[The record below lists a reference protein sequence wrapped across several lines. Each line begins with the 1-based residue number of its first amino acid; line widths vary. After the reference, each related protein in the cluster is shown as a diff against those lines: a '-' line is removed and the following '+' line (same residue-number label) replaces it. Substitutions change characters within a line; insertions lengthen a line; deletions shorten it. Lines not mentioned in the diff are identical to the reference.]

1 MEEGLFQILFFA
13 VLIAASMFD
22 AATRRRRRRRK
33 MQEMEGEEGT
43 VDSEQQSG
51 EIAAGPQGS
60 GRTAAPEPS
69 GRRETADSMVPAD
82 LWQILTGQ
90 QPFPQE
96 PGAEQPRSKTG
107 SPSGSAS
114 PPEVGA
120 SSEGDRT
127 DAMGRGARGRPSGP
141 ESTRRAPSPFER
153 TPFPKMPEP
162 AAAPTYRAAP
172 HVPATPPPAAPI
184 VPARAPAWI
193 AGRRSA
199 GLALP
204 YVDLLRAGGGRVGL
218 RKAIVLT
225 EVLGPPAA
233 LRTTGWDGGER

>member
-1 MEEGLFQILFFA
+1 MEDGLFQILFFA

-22 AATRRRRRRRK
+22 AATRRRRRRK
-33 MQEMEGEEGT
+33 MEEMEREEGT
-43 VDSEQQSG
+43 VGSEQES
-51 EIAAGPQGS
+51 EEVAAGAQSS

-90 QPFPQE
+90 QPFPEE
-96 PGAEQPRSKTG
+96 PGAERPRSRTG

-114 PPEVGA
+114 PPEVG
-120 SSEGDRT
+120 SPSRGDLP
-127 DAMGRGARGRPSGP
+127 AGIGRGARGRPPGP
-141 ESTRRAPSPFER
+141 ESKRRAPSPFEQA
-153 TPFPKMPEP
+153 PFPKMPEP
-162 AAAPTYRAAP
+162 AAAPTYGAAAR
-172 HVPATPPPAAPI
+172 VPTPPPPAAPI
-184 VPARAPAWI
+184 VPTRAPAWI

-204 YVDLLRAGGGRVGL
+204 YVDLLRAGGGRAGL

-233 LRTTGWDGGER
+233 LRSTGWDGGEL

>member
-1 MEEGLFQILFFA
+1 
-13 VLIAASMFD
+13 MFD
-22 AATRRRRRRRK
+22 AATRRRRRRQK
-33 MQEMEGEEGT
+33 MEEMEREEGT
-43 VDSEQQSG
+43 VGSEQEG
-51 EIAAGPQGS
+51 GAVAAGAQNS

-69 GRRETADSMVPAD
+69 GKRETADSMVPAD

-90 QPFPQE
+90 QPFPEE

-120 SSEGDRT
+120 SSEGDRP
-127 DAMGRGARGRPSGP
+127 ARMGRGARDRPPGP
-141 ESTRRAPSPFER
+141 ESTRRAPLPFER
-153 TPFPKMPEP
+153 TPFPKRPEP
-162 AAAPTYRAAP
+162 AAAPSYGAAARGLAAP
-172 HVPATPPPAAPI
+172 TPTPTAAPPAAPI

-204 YVDLLRAGGGRVGL
+204 YVDLLRAGGGRAGL

>member
-51 EIAAGPQGS
+51 EVAAGPQSS

-141 ESTRRAPSPFER
+141 ESTRRAPRHSSGRPSRRCRSPPRPLPIEQR
-153 TPFPKMPEP
+153 HACRLHLHRLHPSYLLVRRPGSQGGDPQDWPYPMSISYEP
-162 AAAPTYRAAP
+162 VEVVSAF
-172 HVPATPPPAAPI
+172 
-184 VPARAPAWI
+184 
-193 AGRRSA
+193 GRRLS
-199 GLALP
+199 
-204 YVDLLRAGGGRVGL
+204 
-218 RKAIVLT
+218 
-225 EVLGPPAA
+225 
-233 LRTTGWDGGER
+233 